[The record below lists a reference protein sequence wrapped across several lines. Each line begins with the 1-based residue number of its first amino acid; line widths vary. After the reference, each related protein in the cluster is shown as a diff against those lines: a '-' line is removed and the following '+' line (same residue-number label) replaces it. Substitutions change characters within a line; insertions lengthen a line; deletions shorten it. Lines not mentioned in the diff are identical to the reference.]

1 MATVCQ
7 SIIYHRLADNMRQE
21 LVKDHPLVVPHGQ
34 TMGLE
39 VSLKV
44 GDRWILRSDEVHR
57 VIMKQKEGRV
67 QPGDHHVLIV
77 AWVTDNRHVVNRI
90 SRQVLVLT
98 AAFDQEFDWIS
109 RIV

>member
-7 SIIYHRLADNMRQE
+7 NIIYHRLRDNVWQE
-21 LVKDHPLVVPHGQ
+21 LVKDHPLVMPHGQ
-34 TMGLE
+34 AVG
-39 VSLKV
+39 LKV
-44 GDRWILRSDEVHR
+44 SVIVRDPRILCSNEIHGMV
-57 VIMKQKEGRV
+57 MKQKKGGV
-67 QPGDHHVLIV
+67 QAGDHHVLIV
-77 AWVTDNRHVVNRI
+77 PWVADNRHVVNRI